1 MSTPNELMKAKCNEW
16 LRQVAA
22 IKALQASER
31 ALRLEILGEKFGQ
44 NNVGSRTAMVGDL
57 VIKGT
62 FGLEYKIDSKG
73 FASAIAADSIP
84 DEAMDGIRIKYELD
98 KKGYD
103 GLDEENR
110 KIIDDYLTVKPTL
123 PSLEIKVSEDE

>member
-1 MSTPNELMKAKCNEW
+1 MENKSELMVAKCNEW
-16 LRQVAA
+16 MRQVAA

-31 ALRLEILGEKFGQ
+31 VLRLEILGEKFGE
-44 NNVGSRTAMVGDL
+44 NNIGSMSSMAGNL

-73 FASAIAADSIP
+73 FAKAIAEDNIP

-103 GLDEENR
+103 GLDEEN
-110 KIIDDYLTVKPTL
+110 KKVIDDYLTVKPTL
-123 PSLEIKVSEDE
+123 PSLEIKVQSDD

>member
-1 MSTPNELMKAKCNEW
+1 MENKVDLFIAKCNEW
-16 LRQVAA
+16 ERQVAA
-22 IKALQASER
+22 IKVLQASER
-31 ALRLEILGEKFGQ
+31 ALRLEILKEKFGD
-44 NNVGSRTAMVGDL
+44 NNVGSKSAMAGNL

-73 FASAIAADSIP
+73 FAKAIADDNIP

-103 GLDEENR
+103 ALDDENK
-110 KIIDDYLTVKPTL
+110 KIIGDYLTVKPTL
-123 PSLEIKVSEDE
+123 PALEIKVQSDD